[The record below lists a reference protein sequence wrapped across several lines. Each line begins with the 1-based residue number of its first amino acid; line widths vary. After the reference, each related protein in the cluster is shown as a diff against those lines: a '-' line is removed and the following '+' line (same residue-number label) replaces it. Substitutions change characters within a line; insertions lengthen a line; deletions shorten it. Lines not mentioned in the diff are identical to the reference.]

1 MHLKTRDQHLK
12 IIVYT
17 QRLLYQN
24 HRVTAN
30 QKSIIE
36 KKKKESRHNTKNK
49 SSNDKRTKEER
60 KIKDLQ
66 KQMQNN

>member
-1 MHLKTRDQHLK
+1 MHLKTRDQQLK

-24 HRVTAN
+24 HIVTAN

-49 SSNDKRTKEER
+49 SPNDKRIKEER

-66 KQMQNN
+66 KEM